1 MSRSRRVLVLCIA
14 AVCLSG
20 GVADAHTVH
29 HRTSLGIG
37 RRPLGAVQ
45 PGTDVRFKGR
55 LRSQTAA
62 CRGESVIKLVRIG
75 VGVVAT
81 TVTGPGGRYS
91 FNRTVRHTA
100 RWKVRFNGKV
110 LNGTHPHNHTC
121 RGSASRRVRVLVR

>member
-29 HRTSLGIG
+29 HRTNLGIG
-37 RRPLGAVQ
+37 RRPHGAVQ
-45 PGTDVRFKGR
+45 SGTDVTFKGR
-55 LRSQTAA
+55 LRSKTQA
-62 CRGESVIKLVRIG
+62 CKGESTIKLIRIG

-91 FNRTVRHTA
+91 FNRTMHRTA
-100 RWKVRFNGKV
+100 RFRTRFNGKV

-121 RGSASRRVRVLVR
+121 RGSQSGRIKVVVT